1 MKYEFLKV
9 ETNIKDIVKKKKK
22 ERKEKRSEER
32 EYFNSKC

>member
-22 ERKEKRSEER
+22 ETKEKRSEER